1 MYRFIS
7 TLEPDRHNVHE
18 IMSTN
23 LALRDFVSKKRDFV
37 SKKRDERWVQ
47 DIRKNLCE

>member
-7 TLEPDRHNVHE
+7 TLEPDRYNVHE

-23 LALRDFVSKKRDFV
+23 LALRGFVSKKRDFV